1 MAELISVQ
9 ELSDQIKFTPM
20 TIYRWVKD
28 RRIPFVKMP
37 GNDIRFDK
45 QKIEMWIE
53 NRTIKSKNLGQ

>member
-1 MAELISVQ
+1 MELISVQ
-9 ELSDQIKFTPM
+9 QLSEKINFTPM

-45 QKIEMWIE
+45 ATIENWIE
-53 NRTIKSKNLGQ
+53 NRTIKSKKLGQ

>member
-1 MAELISVQ
+1 MELISVQ
-9 ELSDQIKFTPM
+9 ELSKMLNFAPT

-45 QKIEMWIE
+45 AKIEKWIE
-53 NRTIKSKNLGQ
+53 NRTVKSKNLGQ

>member
-1 MAELISVQ
+1 MELISVQ
-9 ELSDQIKFTPM
+9 QLSEKINFAPR

-37 GNDIRFDK
+37 SNDIRFDK
-45 QKIEMWIE
+45 AKIENWIE

>member
-1 MAELISVQ
+1 MELISVQ
-9 ELSDQIKFTPM
+9 QLSKKINFTPM

-45 QKIEMWIE
+45 ATIENWIE
-53 NRTIKSKNLGQ
+53 NRTIKSKKLGQ

>member
-1 MAELISVQ
+1 MTELISVQ
-9 ELSDQIKFTPM
+9 QLAEKINFAPM

-45 QKIEMWIE
+45 AKIESWIE
-53 NRTIKSKNLGQ
+53 NRTVKSKNIGQ

>member
-1 MAELISVQ
+1 MELISVQ
-9 ELSDQIKFTPM
+9 QLSEKINFTPM

-45 QKIEMWIE
+45 AMIENWIE
-53 NRTIKSKNLGQ
+53 NRTIKSKKLGQ

>member
-1 MAELISVQ
+1 MELISVQ
-9 ELSDQIKFTPM
+9 ELSKMLNFAPK

-45 QKIEMWIE
+45 QKIENWIE
-53 NRTIKSKNLGQ
+53 NRTVKSKNLGQ

>member
-1 MAELISVQ
+1 MTELISVQ
-9 ELSDQIKFTPM
+9 ELAEMIKFTPA

-45 QKIEMWIE
+45 QKIEKWIE
-53 NRTIKSKNLGQ
+53 NRTVKSKNLGQ

>member
-1 MAELISVQ
+1 MELISVQ
-9 ELSDQIKFTPM
+9 ELSKMLNFAPR

-45 QKIEMWIE
+45 QKIEAWIE
-53 NRTIKSKNLGQ
+53 NRTVKPKNLGQ

>member
-1 MAELISVQ
+1 MAELISVKQ
-9 ELSDQIKFTPM
+9 LSEKINFTPM

-45 QKIEMWIE
+45 AKIENWIE
-53 NRTIKSKNLGQ
+53 NRTVKSKNLGQ

>member
-9 ELSDQIKFTPM
+9 QLSEKINFAPM

-37 GNDIRFDK
+37 GRDIRFDK
-45 QKIEMWIE
+45 EKIDQWIE
-53 NRTIKSKNLGQ
+53 NRTIKSKKLGQ

>member
-1 MAELISVQ
+1 MTELISVQ
-9 ELSDQIKFTPM
+9 ELAKMIKFTPA

-45 QKIEMWIE
+45 QKIENWIE
-53 NRTIKSKNLGQ
+53 NRTVKSKNLGQ